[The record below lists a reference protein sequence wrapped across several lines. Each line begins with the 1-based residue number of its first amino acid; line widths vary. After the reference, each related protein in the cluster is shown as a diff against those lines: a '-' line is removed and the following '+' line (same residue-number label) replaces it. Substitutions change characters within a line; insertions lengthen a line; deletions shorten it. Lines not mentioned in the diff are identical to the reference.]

1 MEGRLGGL
9 LAIWVY
15 ERNDHGADDI
25 DSVSCVR
32 TYFQVAWAQFS

>member
-1 MEGRLGGL
+1 MEGHLSWP

-15 ERNDHGADDI
+15 EINDCCADDI

-32 TYFQVAWAQFS
+32 TYLQVARGQLS

>member
-1 MEGRLGGL
+1 MEGHLGWL

-15 ERNDHGADDI
+15 EINDCSADNI

-32 TYFQVAWAQFS
+32 TYLQVAQAQFL

>member
-1 MEGRLGGL
+1 MEGHLGGL

-15 ERNDHGADDI
+15 EINDHGANNI

-32 TYFQVAWAQFS
+32 TYFQVAQAQFS